1 MLVILPVTEAVA
13 VWVVGLA
20 DTVVVKLDREW
31 YVEEEAVAPLSKIL
45 LVLLLVLVVDEI
57 AGTRVLYSP
66 LPGTKKKYLRTMKN
80 LV

>member
-1 MLVILPVTEAVA
+1 MLVILPVTEAVV
-13 VWVVGLA
+13 VWVVGIA

-31 YVEEEAVAPLSKIL
+31 YVREEAVAPLSKIL

-66 LPGTKKKYLRTMKN
+66 LPGTKKKFY
-80 LV
+80 VQ